1 VFLPIGYARA
11 SESAEVALEPGV
23 SNFSI
28 TQDKIGT
35 DSIDSSSCANVTGG
49 ALAPCLSNSG
59 TIDGDNNGEA
69 ISDQIS
75 VYVIRKGDSI
85 AQIAEMYDVSANT
98 ILWANDMKKGDKL
111 VEGNTLVILPVDGIS
126 YTVVK
131 GDTLKKIA
139 EKYKADVFDITS
151 FNDISI
157 DTQLSVGQELIVPN
171 AEVNTPSAPKVKTKT
186 KTSSKNY
193 DNTPTQNV
201 SGYFINP
208 VPNYVRRSQGLHD
221 RRGVDLA
228 APTGTTIVAA
238 ASGTVL
244 VARKGYNG
252 GYGNMV
258 IIQHPNGT
266 KTLYGHMSQINTRS
280 GAHVGQGE
288 KIGEVGST
296 GHSTGPH
303 LHIEVFGAK
312 NPGATTPMSWAR
324 R

>member
-1 VFLPIGYARA
+1 MPIGYARA
-11 SESAEVALEPGV
+11 SESAEIALEPGV

-28 TQDKIGT
+28 TQDKKGA
-35 DSIDSSSCANVTGG
+35 DLIDSNSCANVTGG
-49 ALAPCLSNSG
+49 ALAPCLANPG
-59 TIDGDNNGEA
+59 TIEEANNGEA

-85 AQIAEMYDVSANT
+85 VQIAEMYDVSVST

-111 VEGNTLVILPVDGIS
+111 VEGDILVILPVDGVS
-126 YTVVK
+126 HTVVK
-131 GDTLKKIA
+131 GDTLKNIA
-139 EKYKADVFDITS
+139 KKYGADVSDITS

-157 DTQLSVGQELIVPN
+157 DTQLSVGQELIIPG
-171 AEVNTPSAPKVKTKT
+171 AEVSTPNTPKVKTKN

-193 DNTPTQNV
+193 DNTPTQNI

-221 RRGVDLA
+221 RRAVDLA
-228 APTGTTIVAA
+228 APTGTTVVAA

-252 GYGNMV
+252 GYGNMI

-266 KTLYGHMSQINTRS
+266 KTLYGHLSQINTHA
-280 GAHVGQGE
+280 GAHVDQAE

-296 GHSTGPH
+296 GRSTGPH
-303 LHIEVFGAK
+303 LHIEVVGAK
-312 NPGATTPMSWAR
+312 NPGVTTPMSWAR